1 MACNEVRDPMRLEL
15 DRHRADTDG
24 APIDRVARRGLKG
37 KSRTALRA
45 EQAEQTEAS
54 EAGGSEDYRRPSR

>member
-1 MACNEVRDPMRLEL
+1 MRLEL

-24 APIDRVARRGLKG
+24 APIGRAARRGLKG
-37 KSRTALRA
+37 KARTAHRLEQVEQV

-54 EAGGSEDYRRPSR
+54 EAGGSKDYRRPSR

>member
-1 MACNEVRDPMRLEL
+1 MRLEL

-24 APIDRVARRGLKG
+24 APIGRAARRGLKG
-37 KSRTALRA
+37 KARTAHRLEQV

-54 EAGGSEDYRRPSR
+54 EAGGSEDYRSPSR